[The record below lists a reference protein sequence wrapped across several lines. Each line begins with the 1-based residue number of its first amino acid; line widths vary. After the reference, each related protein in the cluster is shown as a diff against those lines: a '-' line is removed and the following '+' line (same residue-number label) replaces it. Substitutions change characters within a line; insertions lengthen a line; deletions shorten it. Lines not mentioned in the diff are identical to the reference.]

1 MEGVLK
7 VNKSLCD
14 VCGTCVSVC
23 YVSAIVVKEF
33 ELNIDN
39 EKCIKCLNCVK
50 VCPFEAIEEEEK

>member
-1 MEGVLK
+1 MK
-7 VNKSLCD
+7 VNKALCD

-33 ELNIDN
+33 EINIDN

-50 VCPFEAIEEEEK
+50 VCPFEAIEEEK